1 MKTLLISVACIA
13 VAACAAPQ
21 SKPIAPETLSSFQG
35 KSLSL
40 VQGDTP
46 SFVAMTSGKGMFAV
60 AGVGAAAAAGNDL
73 VEEAE
78 IEDPAIKISR
88 SLARR
93 LTADHALSLRGPTLR
108 SEDADEAAEIAQL
121 AKGSDY
127 ALEVATS
134 GWTYMYDGFKF
145 GDYFVNYSSKLRLI
159 DVSSSEVISS
169 GLCNY
174 NGKLAGKSAVTHE
187 KLLENDAAYI
197 KKELADAKDF
207 CVQQFTSG
215 LFQG

>member
-1 MKTLLISVACIA
+1 MKAFIISILC
-13 VAACAAPQ
+13 VAAAGCAAPQ
-21 SKPIAPETLSSFQG
+21 TKPIAQETLSSFNG

-40 VQGDTP
+40 VQGETP

-78 IEDPAIKISR
+78 LEDPAIKISR

-93 LTADHALSLRGPTLR
+93 LTADHALSLRGPTL
-108 SEDADEAAEIAQL
+108 SSGGSDEVAEIAQL
-121 AKGSDY
+121 ARGSDY

-159 DVSSSEVISS
+159 DVKTSEVISS
-169 GLCNY
+169 GFCNY
-174 NGKLAGKSAVTHE
+174 SGKQAGKSPVTHE
-187 KLLENDAAYI
+187 KLLADDAAYI
-197 KKELADAKDF
+197 KQELAAAKEF
-207 CVQQFTSG
+207 CVGQFTSS